1 MKTIFVAALAAAMV
15 LSLTTLAQPLIA
27 PQPAHETSQT
37 LVAPYT
43 QPAPV
48 IQPFRRF
55 LFTIGNIPVTVWAPV
70 QPPYDSRA
78 NRTGAANPLWWDEGG
93 F

>member
-1 MKTIFVAALAAAMV
+1 MKTIFVMALGATAV
-15 LSLTTLAQPLIA
+15 LSSTALAQPLVA
-27 PQPAHETSQT
+27 PQRGNEASQT

-55 LFTIGNIPVTVWAPV
+55 LFTIGNVPVTVWAPV
-70 QPPYDSRA
+70 QPPYNSRA